1 MDKGKNRQT
10 LTKSLILKFMTVA
23 LSQNESTDKHSLPP
37 LDENLSDLEAENH
50 EISDLSDIDGHSIDR
65 SDDEESQASSKD
77 YPDASRKQPWSEVL
91 MLAFSSLG
99 AIYGDLG
106 TSPLYVLN
114 SIKYPHDNPTKK
126 DIYGA
131 VSLIFYIFVIIVMIK
146 YALIVLVLGPNNGEG
161 GQVAIYAKVARYM
174 KVGPQGVVIPG
185 SPEKSDMEL
194 LSRQET
200 TLSFMSSASLGS
212 ASKRNSFKNHPVVTK
227 FVSHFILVGCFL
239 GCSLVFSDG
248 LLTPTTSVLSAIAGI
263 QIAKPDFQYVLAVSE
278 VVIIVLFLIQ
288 QFGSHKISFVFAP
301 IIFLWLVGLVICGI
315 YNIVRYQPGIFR
327 ALSPYYAIELL
338 KGAGIDAFGGAILAI
353 TGAEAMF
360 ADLGHFGRL
369 PTQIGI
375 SFVFVCL
382 IICYMGQAA
391 YVIVHPSA
399 LTNPFFYSIPG
410 GLNSWSYWIMFVLA
424 TVSTIIAS
432 QALILGV
439 FSIVSQ
445 LINLDCF
452 PKLKITHV
460 SAKYVGKVYV
470 PLINLFLLI
479 GVCATTAGFKNSNN
493 VTAAYGLGITMDF
506 VVTSFLLIICMVY
519 VWDFHIAVPIIYGLI
534 FIPLEIIMV
543 VSNLKKV
550 THGAWFPLM
559 MTVVM
564 FLFLSFWRYGR
575 SKIVEQ
581 QFESRIK
588 IGDIYPSFKKA
599 PPRAEVVDLG
609 RGRAETKPENSDNE
623 DDNDPIEFGATLP
636 RNDLSTPRGLQVNSK
651 WGRLN
656 LSTYDGVAIVYSETP
671 LQLAVN
677 SPNTVPQVYGR
688 LLSNFASIPSTFVF
702 CSTRI
707 LSIPTVPVDER
718 VLVGAMKI
726 PGHYKCVLRFGY
738 MEEVVIDKALNK
750 AILHSIP
757 DISRLIKKFQSSG
770 NGLLVKEHIP
780 VTHIFENNRVR
791 SHDYMSEDDLTKN
804 PFIFVR
810 RYLRRFVINSMFS
823 PLHSVFQFNDLFVKI
838 ADEAEEAEKK
848 LFIGG
853 VVRI

>member
-1 MDKGKNRQT
+1 
-10 LTKSLILKFMTVA
+10 MTVA
-23 LSQNESTDKHSLPP
+23 FSQNESVDKYSLPAI
-37 LDENLSDLEAENH
+37 DENLSVLQAENH
-50 EISDLSDIDGHSIDR
+50 GVSDLSEFEDEHASSR
-65 SDDEESQASSKD
+65 SDDEESQASSQD
-77 YPDASRKQPWSEVL
+77 YRDASQKQSWGDVL

-114 SIKYPHDNPTKK
+114 SIKYPHENPTKK
-126 DIYGA
+126 DLYGA
-131 VSLIFYIFVIIVMIK
+131 VSLIFYIFVLIVMIK
-146 YALIVLVLGPNNGEG
+146 YALVVLVLAPNNGEG

-174 KVGPQGVVIPG
+174 KVGPQGVIIPG
-185 SPEKSDMEL
+185 TPEKTDMEL

-200 TLSFMSSASLGS
+200 TLSFISSASLGS

-227 FVSHFILVGCFL
+227 IVSHFILIGCFL

-278 VVIIVLFLIQ
+278 VVIVVLFLIQ

-301 IIFLWLVGLVICGI
+301 VIFLWLVGLVICGI
-315 YNIVRYQPGIFR
+315 YNIARYQPGIFR

-338 KGAGIDAFGGAILAI
+338 KGSGIDAFGGAILAI

-375 SFVFVCL
+375 SCVFVCL
-382 IICYMGQAA
+382 MISYMGQAA
-391 YVIVHPSA
+391 FVIVHPSA
-399 LTNPFFYSIPG
+399 LSNPFFYSIPG
-410 GLNSWSYWIMFVLA
+410 GLNSWSYWVMFVLA
-424 TVSTIIAS
+424 TISTIIAS

-470 PLINLFLLI
+470 PLINFLLLI
-479 GVCATTAGFKNSNN
+479 GVCATAAGFKNSNN

-506 VVTSFLLIICMVY
+506 LVTSSLLIICMVY
-519 VWDFHIAVPIIYGLI
+519 VWDFHIIVPIIFGLV

-543 VSNLKKV
+543 VSNLKKI

-564 FLFLSFWRYGR
+564 FLFLTFWRYGR
-575 SKIVEQ
+575 SKIVKQ
-581 QFESRIK
+581 QFECRVK
-588 IGDIYPSFKKA
+588 IGDIYPALKKA

-609 RGRAETKPENSDNE
+609 KRNRDIPKVHLESDN
-623 DDNDPIEFGATLP
+623 DDENDDDAIVFGATLP
-636 RNDLSTPRGLQVNSK
+636 MSNISAPRQMEVNSK
-651 WGRLN
+651 WGRLK
-656 LSTYDGVAIVYSETP
+656 LSTYDGVAIVYSEAP

-677 SPNTVPQVYGR
+677 SPSTVPQVYGR
-688 LLSNFASIPSTFVF
+688 FLTNFASIPSIFVF

-726 PGHYKCVLRFGY
+726 PGHYKCVLRFGF
-738 MEEVVIDKALNK
+738 MEGVVIDKALNK
-750 AILHSIP
+750 TILHSIP
-757 DISRLIKKFQSSG
+757 ELARLINKFQSSG
-770 NGLLVKEHIP
+770 NGLLTRGNFP
-780 VTHIFENNRVR
+780 VTHIFENNRIR
-791 SHDYMSEDDLTKN
+791 AHEYMSEDDATKN
-804 PFIFVR
+804 PFVIGKRF
-810 RYLRRFVINSMFS
+810 LRTFVINSMFG
-823 PLHSVFQFNDLFVKI
+823 PLHSVVQFNDLFLKI